1 MTRLATAT
9 RQVASYGK
17 LLRVVAFLGTTL
29 KIAKMRLTAVSPRG
43 RTSSVTP
50 PGHPVQAAPSPN
62 GRMHELSMP
71 AMVDYMANGRGLDPL
86 DEQLMAEMVS
96 EGCPNC

>member
-1 MTRLATAT
+1 
-9 RQVASYGK
+9 
-17 LLRVVAFLGTTL
+17 
-29 KIAKMRLTAVSPRG
+29 
-43 RTSSVTP
+43 
-50 PGHPVQAAPSPN
+50 
-62 GRMHELSMP
+62 MHELSMP